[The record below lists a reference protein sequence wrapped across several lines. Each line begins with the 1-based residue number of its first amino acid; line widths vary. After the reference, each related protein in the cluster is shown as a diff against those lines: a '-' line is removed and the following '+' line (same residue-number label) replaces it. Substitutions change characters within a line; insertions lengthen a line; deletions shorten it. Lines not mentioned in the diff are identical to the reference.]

1 MSAKKS
7 KKGPIS
13 AMEQVL
19 GPTLLSTFENSEPT
33 STIMKDKDLVL
44 LYFSASWCPPCKQFT
59 PVLSEFYTKHCAQ
72 NKVEIVYI
80 SSDRDVESFK
90 TYYNKMTFKSLP
102 VHDSA
107 DIKQN
112 IANKLKISGI
122 PSLIVLEAKTGH
134 FVTDNARMEVSAV
147 NGSESGEELIQKWK
161 DAEAVPI
168 EEANLSGSGQGGLL
182 WRMISSI
189 LKKSDVYRWHHV
201 HGQTIL
207 RKTSAIGRRCRKSE

>member
-72 NKVEIVYI
+72 NKVEIVY
-80 SSDRDVESFK
+80 
-90 TYYNKMTFKSLP
+90 T
-102 VHDSA
+102 
-107 DIKQN
+107 
-112 IANKLKISGI
+112 NKLKISGI

-189 LKKSDVYRWHHV
+189 LK
-201 HGQTIL
+201 
-207 RKTSAIGRRCRKSE
+207 